1 MARKYTDGDFVIQ
14 TVANISADR
23 QKIVDQVPFSLVP
36 FTVKSA
42 IAKNRSAG
50 VPFDSKAYIVA
61 QRPNPR
67 DFLFEVEKM
76 NFAYRESAVDTTA
89 TAADRVIGITA
100 AAKTVTLPTCASV
113 RAGFVLTVKDAEG
126 NAAIGSD
133 AVTIARAGSDTID
146 GATSITIV
154 SAYGSVTLI
163 SNGSDEWRVI

>member
-1 MARKYTDGDFVIQ
+1 
-14 TVANISADR
+14 
-23 QKIVDQVPFSLVP
+23 
-36 FTVKSA
+36 
-42 IAKNRSAG
+42 
-50 VPFDSKAYIVA
+50 
-61 QRPNPR
+61 
-67 DFLFEVEKM
+67 M
-76 NFAYRESAVDTTA
+76 NFAYRESAVNTTA

-126 NAAIGSD
+126 
-133 AVTIARAGSDTID
+133 SDTID

>member
-76 NFAYRESAVDTTA
+76 NF
-89 TAADRVIGITA
+89 
-100 AAKTVTLPTCASV
+100 
-113 RAGFVLTVKDAEG
+113 VLTVKDAEG
-126 NAAIGSD
+126 NAAPGSD
-133 AVTIARAGSDTID
+133 AITITRAGSDTID